1 MNQKEMTKSVME
13 KVVNY
18 EKKRSTEWIW
28 KFRAILGIALLL
40 LALLFWRIIRQVIEG
55 GSLDLLEIFLEDA
68 EIIREFWQEN
78 VIVFF
83 EELPQGAVVLLIA
96 LVVFSISFI
105 VLTRKTRKIVR
116 RRLSELSKKG

>member
-1 MNQKEMTKSVME
+1 MTKSVME

-78 VIVFF
+78 VIAFF